1 MATIKS
7 IKRRTK
13 AAKNISQITKAME
26 MVAASKMRRAQ
37 EKALASRPYA
47 DKIDLTL
54 KRMSGHINPEEHFL
68 LQTPE
73 VQEINTIAILV
84 FSTDKGLAGS
94 LNTNLFKAL
103 EALEKRLSEKHADLV
118 LKFVFVTIGKK
129 AREFILKTGRTL
141 HAEFTNFPDRPAYE
155 DTLPI
160 SRVLLDGFKSKRF
173 YAVYLLYDNFVST
186 LTQKPKTLKLLPIST
201 EELETLEPETT
212 RSSEEEATEKLE
224 YLFEPDSR
232 SILDWLL
239 PYYFEL
245 QVYQRL
251 LEAQA
256 SEHSARMVTMRNASD
271 NAKEIV
277 HYLKLEY
284 NRKRQAAITNEIADI
299 VTSGMAVG
307 Q

>member
-26 MVAASKMRRAQ
+26 MVAASKMRKAQ

-47 DKIDLTL
+47 DKIDITL
-54 KRMSGHINPEEHFL
+54 KRMSSHIDPEAHVL

-73 VQEINTIAILV
+73 PADVNTIAVVVL
-84 FSTDKGLAGS
+84 STDKGLAGS
-94 LNTNLFKAL
+94 LNTNLFKTL
-103 EALEKRLSEKHADLV
+103 ESLEKSLSERFSELA
-118 LKFVFVTIGKK
+118 LKFAFVTIGKK
-129 AREFILKTGRTL
+129 AREFILKTGRSL

-160 SRVLLDGFKSKRF
+160 SKVLLDGFTTKRF
-173 YAVYLLYDNFVST
+173 YSVYLLYNNFVST
-186 LTQKPKTLKLLPIST
+186 LSQKPKYLKLLPIAM
-201 EELETLEPETT
+201 EELTTLEPETRLT
-212 RSSEEEATEKLE
+212 EEDALTGGLE

-245 QVYQRL
+245 SIYQRL

-271 NAKEIV
+271 NASEIV
-277 HYLKLEY
+277 GYLQLEY

-307 Q
+307 